1 MLCAS
6 KLKAFSASK
15 GKVMVSEKDGCWK
28 MHSCC
33 SEAGSQVTQL
43 PQAAP
48 GGSRPKEDAAGG
60 CVLWTWHRAAVHM
73 GPVVG
78 LPPWSDRLA
87 ESLDPR
93 MQKAKESGGVFLIW
107 YSVSRKRKLF
117 CGLQL

>member
-6 KLKAFSASK
+6 KLKAFSTSK
-15 GKVMVSEKDGCWK
+15 GKVMVSEEDGCWK

-33 SEAGSQVTQL
+33 SEVGSEVTQL
-43 PQAAP
+43 PQAVP

-78 LPPWSDRLA
+78 LPLWSDRLA
-87 ESLDPR
+87 ESLGPR
-93 MQKAKESGGVFLIW
+93 TESKKQKNQVECS
-107 YSVSRKRKLF
+107 
-117 CGLQL
+117 